1 MGRSLLELVKENTEG
16 MPDAPGGGE
25 GSKKK
30 TERDVSFKKKNTQ
43 CKLRSNSGV
52 VLGIYLKLL

>member
-1 MGRSLLELVKENTEG
+1 

-30 TERDVSFKKKNTQ
+30 TERDVSFKKKNTH
-43 CKLRSNSGV
+43 NAN
-52 VLGIYLKLL
+52 

>member
-1 MGRSLLELVKENTEG
+1 

-30 TERDVSFKKKNTQ
+30 TERDVSFKKKTHTKQ
-43 CKLRSNSGV
+43 TEE
-52 VLGIYLKLL
+52 

>member
-1 MGRSLLELVKENTEG
+1 MHREVAKEARKKLKE
-16 MPDAPGGGE
+16 MCHL
-25 GSKKK
+25 KKK
-30 TERDVSFKKKNTQ
+30 HTQ